1 MTTIVGHHPI
11 TIPRTVVTTATPATF
26 DVTTTT
32 PRHCRPGAID
42 KYIFASLE
50 YELPP
55 PDPHIPMSESVYP
68 PSESAVVTTDG
79 CNFMVHPL
87 CVSTSSGS
95 DFKRPNPEDVA
106 ELGTTL
112 VYATVAEAN
121 NGFSFDASYSS
132 SVYEVPTSSSSGS
145 NASGGDDGGIFEAI
159 IRGIGHMFEA
169 SSS

>member
-1 MTTIVGHHPI
+1 MAARSMEPEQGSL
-11 TIPRTVVTTATPATF
+11 ASS
-26 DVTTTT
+26 
-32 PRHCRPGAID
+32 
-42 KYIFASLE
+42 ASLT
-50 YELPP
+50 YTSTAPSVLQIGSSPQQTT
-55 PDPHIPMSESVYP
+55 HI
-68 PSESAVVTTDG
+68 
-79 CNFMVHPL
+79 
-87 CVSTSSGS
+87 SSDS
-95 DFKRPNPEDVA
+95 KRPDPEDVA

-121 NGFSFDASYSS
+121 NGFSFDASNSS